1 MDDDLG
7 VLSTPMY
14 DEDLDLITNGDNQMI
29 LFSIDTTDYAGHG
42 HEFSADEP
50 LYIMAVEKVD
60 A

>member
-1 MDDDLG
+1 MDNDLG

-14 DEDLDLITNGDNQMI
+14 DEDLALITNGDNQMI
-29 LFSIDTTDYAGHG
+29 LYSIDTTDYTGHAYG
-42 HEFSADEP
+42 FEADEP